1 MGPSHSL
8 LAQPMSWEID
18 VAVENLKRKKNSF
31 FTSLHLDWHLTE
43 TCSPI
48 PFISS
53 LKEMINTAGQC
64 SSISLDRS
72 TGVFIKPILMS

>member
-1 MGPSHSL
+1 MCLRISCAVMGPSHSL

-43 TCSPI
+43 TQGAFNPQNVNPTNISPSM
-48 PFISS
+48 FM
-53 LKEMINTAGQC
+53 KIN
-64 SSISLDRS
+64 
-72 TGVFIKPILMS
+72 